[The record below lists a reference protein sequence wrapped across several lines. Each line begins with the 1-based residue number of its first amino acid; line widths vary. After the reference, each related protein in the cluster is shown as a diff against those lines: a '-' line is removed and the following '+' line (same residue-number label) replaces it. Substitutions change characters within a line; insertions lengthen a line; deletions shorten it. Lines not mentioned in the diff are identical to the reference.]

1 MAYTPVTSD
10 GLESAQIRLVIKR
23 LRQAVDNAEK
33 ELSTNTKDKNLIA
46 KAMLTS
52 ALLEANDNLDM
63 ITEIKKENIL

>member
-52 ALLEANDNLDM
+52 ALIEANDNLDM